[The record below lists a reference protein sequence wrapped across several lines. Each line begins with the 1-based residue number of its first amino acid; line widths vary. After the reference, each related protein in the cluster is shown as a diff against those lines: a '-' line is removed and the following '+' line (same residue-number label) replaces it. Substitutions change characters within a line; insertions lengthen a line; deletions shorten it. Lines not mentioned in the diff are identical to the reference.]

1 MALFKH
7 EDKQAKQ
14 DEKIIRMLRQY
25 RLTELTDPDDI
36 ESMKQI
42 TSGLAGCT
50 MITAG
55 TVLAGTP
62 ADVAKLT
69 LLRAI
74 VEQNF
79 VIIRQLDRLNRK

>member
-1 MALFKH
+1 MFKH
-7 EDKQAKQ
+7 ESKEEKEEAKVM
-14 DEKIIRMLRQY
+14 RMLLKY
-25 RLTELTDPDDI
+25 HLTELTDPDDI

>member
-1 MALFKH
+1 
-7 EDKQAKQ
+7 
-14 DEKIIRMLRQY
+14 MLRQY

-36 ESMKQI
+36 ASVKDI
-42 TSGLAGCT
+42 TAGLAGCS

-55 TVLAGTP
+55 TALSGTP
-62 ADVAKLT
+62 ADTAKLT